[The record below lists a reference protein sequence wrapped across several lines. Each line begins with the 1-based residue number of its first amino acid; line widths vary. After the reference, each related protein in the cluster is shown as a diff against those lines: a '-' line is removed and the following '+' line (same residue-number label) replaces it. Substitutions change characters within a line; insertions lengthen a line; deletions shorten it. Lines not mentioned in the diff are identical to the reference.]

1 MPLYRQSILIF
12 GLILPFT
19 IALSL
24 LVASYLLKSKLED
37 TFRTNIASYK
47 STNDVRIA
55 SLAIESKVI
64 HQRPIMERWNALL
77 SQEAAN
83 AVPTELDA
91 IISGFPASEIQ
102 RVSFTP
108 SSTKTGF
115 GSGQKSSQIQFVL
128 RGTFHTVQRALLKLE
143 TQLPQLQLQD
153 LVIDPKSSSS
163 SLLTFTITYTAW
175 EN

>member
-1 MPLYRQSILIF
+1 MPLYRQAILIF
-12 GLILPFT
+12 GLILPLT
-19 IALSL
+19 IALASV
-24 LVASYLLKSKLED
+24 VASYLLKSKLED
-37 TFRTNIASYK
+37 SFRNNIASYK
-47 STNDVRIA
+47 STDDVRRA

-64 HQRPIMERWNALL
+64 HQRPIMERWNTLL

-83 AVPTELDA
+83 TVLTKLDA
-91 IISGFPASEIQ
+91 IISEFPATEIQ

-108 SSTKTGF
+108 SSAKTGF
-115 GSGQKSSQIQFVL
+115 GSAQKSSQVQFVL
-128 RGTFHTVQRALLKLE
+128 RGTFNTVQRAFLKLE

-163 SLLTFTITYTAW
+163 SLLTYTVTYTAW

>member
-12 GLILPFT
+12 GLILPLL
-19 IALSL
+19 IAISVLM
-24 LVASYLLKSKLED
+24 ASYLLKSKLED
-37 TFRTNIASYK
+37 SFRSNTVSYK
-47 STNDVRIA
+47 STDDIRLA

-64 HQRPIMERWNALL
+64 RLRPAMERWNTLL

-83 AVPTELDA
+83 IIQTKLDT
-91 IISGFPASEIQ
+91 IINEFPVSEIQ

-153 LVIDPKSSSS
+153 LIIDPKLSSS